1 MAPLAERVLWA
12 LVFCGALLAVGHAA
26 LRRGGLVESVRDR
39 ASYEALRAEVED
51 LKVKNDALADEAAR
65 LLTDPATQES
75 AAREELGY
83 MRPGEHYFI
92 LKDLTPGGTGH

>member
-1 MAPLAERVLWA
+1 MWGLVL
-12 LVFCGALLAVGHAA
+12 CGVALAVGHAA

-39 ASYEALRAEVED
+39 ASYEALRAEVAD
-51 LKVKNDALADEAAR
+51 LKVRNDVLADEAAR

-92 LKDLTPGGTGH
+92 LKDLTPGGTSH